1 MSENIKRDIHHI
13 HDKSYKDLYSKKE
26 IAIDLFKSLVNK
38 EWTKYL
44 VPENLTLINKSYI
57 TADYEELESDI
68 VYKANLNNREVYFYI
83 LLEFQSTVDYR
94 MPLRLLFYM
103 CEILREHAVNEKHK
117 KYDKSIKIP
126 AILPIVLYN
135 GEQKWDVP
143 KEFRKMIYNEEL
155 FGSNILNFTYDVFD
169 ISNDEKFN
177 KENLIANNNVTSAIF
192 LLDQKVDAEE
202 FLQRIKVIALYF
214 NSLSSDE
221 IKAIKNWI
229 KNTVVKQLADSAIE
243 ILEAD
248 KMEVERMVARNAFI
262 LDEMKEKAKKE
273 GIMDLAIKLLDVL
286 DDKTI
291 SEKTG
296 INIEKIKELRK
307 MNS

>member
-1 MSENIKRDIHHI
+1 M
-13 HDKSYKDLYSKKE
+13 
-26 IAIDLFKSLVNK
+26 
-38 EWTKYL
+38 
-44 VPENLTLINKSYI
+44 
-57 TADYEELESDI
+57 
-68 VYKANLNNREVYFYI
+68 
-83 LLEFQSTVDYR
+83 
-94 MPLRLLFYM
+94 LR
-103 CEILREHAVNEKHK
+103 
-117 KYDKSIKIP
+117 
-126 AILPIVLYN
+126 
-135 GEQKWDVP
+135 
-143 KEFRKMIYNEEL
+143 
-155 FGSNILNFTYDVFD
+155 NFW
-169 ISNDEKFN
+169 
-177 KENLIANNNVTSAIF
+177 
-192 LLDQKVDAEE
+192 
-202 FLQRIKVIALYF
+202 IKVIALYF

-273 GIMDLAIKLLDVL
+273 GIMDLVIKLLDVL